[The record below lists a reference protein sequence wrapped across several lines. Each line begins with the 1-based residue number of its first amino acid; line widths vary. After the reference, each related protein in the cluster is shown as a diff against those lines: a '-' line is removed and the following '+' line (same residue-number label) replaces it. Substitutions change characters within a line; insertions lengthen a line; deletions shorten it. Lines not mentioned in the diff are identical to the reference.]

1 MVVFE
6 VGTSDPGAIRRPRRE
21 PRTMDAR
28 QARDALLLSAGAVTA
43 AGLVAGA
50 PLVSVIA
57 ASIAAITT
65 ASSRQ
70 PSAVPEG
77 GETAP
82 RSLRDLAES
91 PVMRAYSDHGPE
103 DRNGAGP
110 SEPSE
115 QSDDPS
121 ADEAA
126 EDGRMIEDLAAS
138 LETDDDEISFLPPYA
153 SGDQSESTREDG
165 LAVLWKPTPDNDLLR
180 LLNDVLEPSGNV
192 PMPRRFALGTVAIL
206 RNLLQPADV
215 ARILEEQRRYP
226 RLRFGDIAV
235 QLGFLTDD
243 ELAELLAAQ
252 QEGLFTDEEILDT
265 RARLNAYHLET
276 ERRESA

>member
-1 MVVFE
+1 MN
-6 VGTSDPGAIRRPRRE
+6 ARE
-21 PRTMDAR
+21 
-28 QARDALLLSAGAVTA
+28 ARDALVVSAGVITV
-43 AGLVAGA
+43 AGAIAGA
-50 PLVSVIA
+50 PLASIIA
-57 ASIAAITT
+57 AMLAAFAA
-65 ASSRQ
+65 ASSRDPAVLPTRGPG
-70 PSAVPEG
+70 PS
-77 GETAP
+77 

-91 PVMRAYSDHGPE
+91 PMWRASGDE
-103 DRNGAGP
+103 TAGDGDARRVGHDGGTADGTEEV
-110 SEPSE
+110 SE
-115 QSDDPS
+115 
-121 ADEAA
+121 
-126 EDGRMIEDLAAS
+126 EDGRMIADLAAS

-153 SGDQSESTREDG
+153 SGDDAETTREDG
-165 LAVLWKPTPDNDLLR
+165 LAVLWKPTPDNDLIR

-235 QLGFLTDD
+235 QLGFLSEG
-243 ELAELLAAQ
+243 ELAELLEAQ
-252 QEGLFTDEEILDT
+252 QEGVFTDEEILDT